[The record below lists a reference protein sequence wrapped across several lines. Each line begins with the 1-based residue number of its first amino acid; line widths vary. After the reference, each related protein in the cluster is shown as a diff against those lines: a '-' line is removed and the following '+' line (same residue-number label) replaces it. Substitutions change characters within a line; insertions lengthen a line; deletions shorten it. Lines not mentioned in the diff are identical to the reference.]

1 MHKLLIVA
9 NVSKEHI
16 RKFHIPFII
25 RMKEQGWQ
33 VDVACRMDAPV
44 PECDNAYDLPCNRN
58 PFGGGVYKSIRLL
71 REILQRN
78 RYNVILCNT
87 VTGSI
92 VARLAARSFRKN
104 GLKVFYINHGL
115 HFFKGAPINRWIM
128 GYPVEKL
135 LAPCTDV
142 LITINS
148 ADYDMAKKYLR
159 VAVVERIHGIGVDLR
174 RFRNC
179 QMSEVNKERMRK
191 TLGFSPKDFVLTYV
205 AEINENKNQFML
217 LEAFNIVSQAIPN
230 TKMLLVGP
238 EHDDGKVR
246 NFICKYGLKDKVLL
260 LGWREDI
267 PELLKISDVYVASSK
282 SEGLGVNI
290 IEAMACNLP
299 VIASKN
305 RGHAEIIRHEVNGF
319 LVEQNDFEEMAAY
332 VLRLSDDAALR
343 EAVTK
348 QAQAD
353 ILKYESNFVLNE
365 LQHIFDLYT

>member
-1 MHKLLIVA
+1 
-9 NVSKEHI
+9 
-16 RKFHIPFII
+16 
-25 RMKEQGWQ
+25 
-33 VDVACRMDAPV
+33 
-44 PECDNAYDLPCNRN
+44 
-58 PFGGGVYKSIRLL
+58 
-71 REILQRN
+71 
-78 RYNVILCNT
+78 
-87 VTGSI
+87 
-92 VARLAARSFRKN
+92 
-104 GLKVFYINHGL
+104 
-115 HFFKGAPINRWIM
+115 M